1 MVTRPNPCL
10 PVPKRGMPRP
20 TSPRM
25 QHDCSPTASR
35 AQRGSPTA
43 GGPFSLGSDKDQDA
57 LAARRWIS
65 PMKCGG
71 PASGATSERPLTARA
86 GTPRNAGEQLERL
99 TTKRH
104 PPIAQPGHR
113 PRRHSPTPEVGLRFQ
128 RQPRRRRPGPKT
140 RAGLGLPPEANPVGY
155 PASACR
161 AKALKRPRSFRSV
174 QDPVPG
180 AGHPAPPGP
189 YRVRLVRQ
197 RQWLQARH

>member
-1 MVTRPNPCL
+1 
-10 PVPKRGMPRP
+10 
-20 TSPRM
+20 
-25 QHDCSPTASR
+25 
-35 AQRGSPTA
+35 
-43 GGPFSLGSDKDQDA
+43 
-57 LAARRWIS
+57 
-65 PMKCGG
+65 MKCGG
-71 PASGATSERPLTARA
+71 PASGAASERPLTARA

-197 RQWLQARH
+197 RQWLQARHRGRQRPRHEVGGQGFIDAVYQHLALLRRWPVKGTNMARS